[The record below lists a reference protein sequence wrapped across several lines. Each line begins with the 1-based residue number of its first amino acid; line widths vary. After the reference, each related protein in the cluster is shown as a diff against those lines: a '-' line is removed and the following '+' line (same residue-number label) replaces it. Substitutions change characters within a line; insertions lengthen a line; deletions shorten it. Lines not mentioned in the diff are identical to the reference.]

1 MPAADAGFGV
11 VRYVQSLAFRA
22 LAARRR
28 RPVGI
33 HAVADGHAHATLARC
48 ASHRGRGPVVPRP
61 FQVVSDP
68 RRRSFMDSA
77 AVCGAKPVASE
88 SGRSGRCVA
97 VVEPLASRP
106 RQQGGT
112 LGRRSAGAAGTLAT
126 ARAIAADRSG
136 VGGVAAF
143 RGAWLSVWR
152 SVLAAADGEAIGSA
166 IDAPSPRPS
175 VEITNRQSIKTPAP
189 LFFDHRKA
197 DGHQNYAQY
206 HNQ

>member
-33 HAVADGHAHATLARC
+33 HAVADGHAHATLARR

-175 VEITNRQSIKTPAP
+175 VEITDRQSIKTPDPFILPALRSSP
-189 LFFDHRKA
+189 SRRHA
-197 DGHQNYAQY
+197 DESRQ
-206 HNQ
+206 